1 VDASLVSDLR
11 GSSVDLRLHVDRAN
25 RKVERIEG
33 DPDDPRS
40 RGFTVPEG
48 VCDEGRLRGPDRL
61 RKPVRR
67 TKGGWQ
73 TIGLGGR
80 IRPRGSDGI
89 RRVQTE
95 HGPARGRRLHR
106 QPDRLRRR
114 LDALQRVLMGALRS
128 PRMFSGA
135 TIDHFPKLVVARA
148 MFGKSSLLPI
158 PDLDRC
164 DYFLCLGGNPLV
176 SQGSLMSAP
185 DMRGACAGCRSAGG
199 RFVVVDPRRTES
211 ARAADE
217 HVLHPPGA
225 DAFFLFAIV
234 DVLFAEGRVRLG
246 RFAAFTTA
254 WTRSSGSR
262 RTSRPRR
269 SRASTGIPAETTRRI
284 AREFSDHPHACCY
297 GRIGT
302 CTVEF
307 GTLASWLVD
316 VVDILAGRYD
326 EPGGMMFPRPA
337 TGQHEPG
344 GEAGAFPIGRFRS
357 VVRSLPEIDGQ
368 LPCSAMAEEIDAA
381 GEQRMRGLVT
391 LAGNPVLL
399 DAERRPSRPR
409 ARDARL
415 HALARHLPERDHAP
429 RARRDPERAA
439 ARARELRLPDPEH
452 GQLAQRG
459 ALVAAGVRSRAD
471 SRCCGRCSARSRRDC
486 SGATPEQLEEQ
497 LVLGARDALL
507 RAPGRPAETRR
518 GGGRDREGRRE
529 PGPMRILDL
538 MLRAGPWG
546 DGFDDAQEGLSLAV
560 VRATPHALDLG
571 PIEPFFPQALRT
583 PGRRIPLAHPH
594 ITADVARLRAALA
607 NPAWG
612 SGMRLVGRR
621 QMRNMNSWLHNLP
634 VLARGPERC
643 TLLVHPSDAQRLGLA
658 DGGRARVRSR
668 VGEVRAQV
676 EVTDDMM
683 PGVVCLPHG
692 FGHDEDDVQLNVA
705 RVRQPGVNANALT
718 DDQPLDVPSG
728 TSVANGIPVEVS
740 VA

>member
-1 VDASLVSDLR
+1 MEWMHRSCPICEAQC
-11 GSSVDLRLHVDRAN
+11 GLRLHVDRAD
-25 RKVERIEG
+25 RVVERIEG

-40 RGFTVPEG
+40 RGFLCPKAYAMKG
-48 VCDEGRLRGPDRL
+48 VYEDPDRL
-61 RKPVRR
+61 RLPVRR
-67 TKGGWQ
+67 TKAGWE
-73 TIGLGGR
+73 TL
-80 IRPRGSDGI
+80 DWEDAFDLAAEGI

-95 HGPARGRRLHR
+95 HGPAAVGAYIGNPTGFDVGSMLYNG
-106 QPDRLRRR
+106 L
-114 LDALQRVLMGALRS
+114 LMGALRS

-135 TIDHFPKLVVARA
+135 TMDHFPKLVVARV
-148 MFGKSSLLPI
+148 MFGKGSLLPI
-158 PDLDRC
+158 PDLERC

-185 DMRGACAGCRSAGG
+185 DMRGRLRRLQERGG
-199 RFVVVDPRRTES
+199 RLVVVDPRRTES

-217 HVLHPPGA
+217 HVFIRPGA

-234 DVLFAEGRVRLG
+234 HVLFAENRVRLG
-246 RFAAFTTA
+246 RFAAFTDGVDEIERLA
-254 WTRSSGSR
+254 WDFSPEAVAGV
-262 RTSRPRR
+262 
-269 SRASTGIPAETTRRI
+269 TGIPAETTRRI
-284 AREFSDHPHACCY
+284 AREFSDHARACCY

-316 VVDILAGRYD
+316 VVDILTGRFD

-344 GEAGAFPIGRFRS
+344 GEAGPLSVGRFRS

-391 LAGNPVLL
+391 LAGNPVLSTPNGRRL
-399 DAERRPSRPR
+399 DR
-409 ARDARL
+409 
-415 HALARHLPERDHAP
+415 ALATLDFMLSLDIYLNETTRHAHLVIPNAPQLEHENFDFLIQSTASSRNAVRWSPQIFEREP
-429 RARRDPERAA
+429 
-439 ARARELRLPDPEH
+439 
-452 GQLAQRG
+452 
-459 ALVAAGVRSRAD
+459 D
-471 SRCCGRCSARSRRDC
+471 SRCLWEVQRAIAARLL
-486 SGATPEQLEEQ
+486 GATPEQLEEQ
-497 LVLGARDALL
+497 LVWSHATRFCGR
-507 RAPGRPAETRR
+507 PGRPAEHVEAAAAVEKI
-518 GGGRDREGRRE
+518 GHE

-546 DGFDDAQEGLSLAV
+546 DGFDDAKDGLSLAKL
-560 VRATPHALDLG
+560 RAVPHAVDLG
-571 PIEPFFPQALRT
+571 AIEPCFPHVLRT

-594 ITADVARLRAALA
+594 MTADVARLRAALVD
-607 NPAWG
+607 PAWG
-612 SGMRLVGRR
+612 TGLRLVGRR

-643 TLLVHPSDAQRLGLA
+643 TLLVHPDDAQRLGLA
-658 DGGRARVRSR
+658 DGGHARVRSR

-692 FGHDEDDVQLNVA
+692 FGHDEDDVRLDVA
-705 RVRQPGVNANALT
+705 RARQPGVNANALT

-728 TSVANGIPVEVS
+728 TSVANGIPVEVFR
-740 VA
+740 A

>member
-1 VDASLVSDLR
+1 MEWMHRSCPICEAQC
-11 GSSVDLRLHVDRAN
+11 GLRLHVDRAN

-40 RGFTVPEG
+40 RGFLCPKAYALKG
-48 VCDEGRLRGPDRL
+48 VYEDPDRL
-61 RKPVRR
+61 RKPLRR
-67 TKGGWQ
+67 TKAGWQ
-73 TIGLGGR
+73 TL
-80 IRPRGSDGI
+80 DWEDAFDLAAEGI

-95 HGPARGRRLHR
+95 HGASAVGAYIGNPTGFDVGSMLYNG
-106 QPDRLRRR
+106 L
-114 LDALQRVLMGALRS
+114 LMAALRS

-176 SQGSLMSAP
+176 SQGSLLSAP
-185 DMRGACAGCRSAGG
+185 DMRGRLRRLQERGG

-217 HVLHPPGA
+217 HVFIRPGA
-225 DAFFLFAIV
+225 DAFFLFAIAN
-234 DVLFAEGRVRLG
+234 VLFAEGRVRLG
-246 RFAAFTTA
+246 RFAAFTDGVDEVERLARDFTPEA
-254 WTRSSGSR
+254 VAGV
-262 RTSRPRR
+262 
-269 SRASTGIPAETTRRI
+269 TGIPAHTTRRI

-316 VVDILAGRYD
+316 VVGILAGRYD

-344 GEAGAFPIGRFRS
+344 REAGPLPIGRFRS
-357 VVRSLPEIDGQ
+357 VVRALPQIDGQ

-391 LAGNPVLL
+391 IAGNPVLSTPNGRRL
-399 DAERRPSRPR
+399 DRALAALDFMLSLDIYLNETTRHAHLVIPNAPQLEHDNFDFLVQSTASSRNAVRYSPQIFEREPDSRALWEVER
-409 ARDARL
+409 AIAARL
-415 HALARHLPERDHAP
+415 
-429 RARRDPERAA
+429 
-439 ARARELRLPDPEH
+439 
-452 GQLAQRG
+452 Q
-459 ALVAAGVRSRAD
+459 
-471 SRCCGRCSARSRRDC
+471 
-486 SGATPEQLEEQ
+486 GATPEQLDEQ
-497 LVLGARDALL
+497 LVWTHAARFCG
-507 RAPGRPAETRR
+507 RPGRPAERVEVAEALEKI
-518 GGGRDREGRRE
+518 GHE
-529 PGPMRILDL
+529 PGPMRIIDL
-538 MLRAGPWG
+538 MLRAGPFG
-546 DGFDDAQEGLSLAV
+546 DGFDDAAEGLSLAA
-560 VRATPHALDLG
+560 VRAVPHSVDLG
-571 PIEPFFPQALRT
+571 PIEPCFPHVLRT

-594 ITADVARLRAALA
+594 ITADLARLRAALA

-612 SGMRLVGRR
+612 QGLRLVGRR

-643 TLLVHPSDAQRLGLA
+643 TLLVHPSDAKRLGLA
-658 DGGRARVRSR
+658 TGGHATVRSR

-692 FGHDEDDVQLNVA
+692 FGHDEDDVRLGVA
-705 RVRQPGVNANALT
+705 RARQPGVSANALT
-718 DDQPLDVPSG
+718 DDQSLDAPSG
-728 TSVANGIPVEVS
+728 TSVVNGIPVEVS
-740 VA
+740 AA